1 MRRRIAVLL
10 LTGAIIS
17 CDRPQPG
24 PVSLSVCD
32 LSKDFGA
39 YRGKLVA
46 VRGVYYY
53 GLRQNCPQKCATGP
67 WPSFLDLVGTGS
79 PASDEGPVA
88 FNTDDAS
95 WAALHKVQQ
104 TVERD
109 AKQGKRLEIWVT
121 AVGQLRTGARRSPAG
136 PCDRIGS
143 KTYGY
148 GHLGVFPAQLVVKQF
163 IEIEVRTNPNSPYDY
178 SNMYHGAL

>member
-10 LTGAIIS
+10 LAGAIIS

-24 PVSLSVCD
+24 TVSLSVCE
-32 LSKDFGA
+32 LSRDFAA

-53 GLRQNCPQKCATGP
+53 GLRQNCPQRCATGP
-67 WPSFLDLVGTGS
+67 WPAFLDLVDTGS
-79 PASDEGPVA
+79 PASDEVPVA

-95 WAALHKVQQ
+95 WAPLHKVQQ

-109 AKQGKRLEIWVT
+109 AQQGERLEIWVA

-136 PCDRIGS
+136 SCDRIGG
-143 KTYGY
+143 KTYRY
-148 GHLGVFPAQLVVKQF
+148 GHRRVFPAQLVVKQL
-163 IEIEVRTNPNSPYDY
+163 IEIEVRKNPNSPYDY
-178 SNMYHGAL
+178 SNLYHGAL